1 MPNEITQ
8 NNMPPGIGSDSG
20 FSDGS
25 GSYDNPITMDEVS
38 ISSEPS
44 WYDRSKSWLNPLL
57 GIGAGVATGGVAWL
71 PALIGGLFGIGTT
84 MLQNHYNEKNYERQL
99 KDTKDA
105 EARAN
110 AEYDRRQADARAYND
125 AWDQRLLE
133 KGYNPL
139 ALLNKGQGATST
151 SASSPSMPT
160 LPGRIPQQTS
170 LGNISQAVSIAHQ
183 LAQIQQTSATTKN
196 IESDT
201 QRRNQELST
210 FWEKFSLEMQNL
222 TSTIENRESE
232 TRINTLTAQFKE
244 ATFSYDF
251 QRAAYSTQ
259 QAYYEMERSGVS
271 VEQAK
276 ADLSF
281 RLNAVAQQAI
291 QSQLMEQQLDLNNVT
306 LDQLVTTW
314 NANKH
319 LVDEQAQAQLSLLN
333 ERVRSATKAN
343 NWYAVNQVVGSISSI
358 GSTVS
363 SLVNAF
369 KPFPQITSTYTERST
384 IGEFGNVLGSTTEFR
399 QNTYSK

>member
-1 MPNEITQ
+1 MPNDITQ
-8 NNMPPGIGSDSG
+8 NNMPPGIGSDAG
-20 FSDGS
+20 YTYGS
-25 GSYDNPITMDEVS
+25 GTNEDPIVIDEVP
-38 ISSEPS
+38 ISSESS
-44 WYDRSKSWLNPLL
+44 WYDRNKGWINPLL

-84 MLQNHYNEKNYERQL
+84 ILQNHYNEKNYERQL
-99 KDTKDA
+99 KDAKEA
-105 EARAN
+105 EQRAN
-110 AEYDRRQADARAYND
+110 EEYDRRQADARTYND

-151 SASSPSMPT
+151 SASSPSMAT

-170 LGNISQAVSIAHQ
+170 LANISQAMAIAQ
-183 LAQIQQTSATTKN
+183 QVAQIQQTKATTDN
-196 IESDT
+196 IRSDT
-201 QRRNQELST
+201 QQKDQLVST
-210 FWEKFSLEMQNL
+210 FWERFSLEMQNL
-222 TSTIENRESE
+222 TSTIKSRDSQ
-232 TRINTLTAQFKE
+232 TRLNTLSAQFKE
-244 ATFSYDF
+244 ATMSFDF
-251 QRAAYSTQ
+251 AKAQYATQ
-259 QAYYEMERSGVS
+259 QAYYEMERSGIS
-271 VEQAK
+271 VDQAK
-276 ADLSF
+276 ADLTF
-281 RLNAVAQQAI
+281 RLNSIAQQAI
-291 QSQLMEQQLDLNNVT
+291 QSQLMEQQLDLNEVT

-343 NWYAVNQVVGSISSI
+343 NWYAVNQVIGGLSSI

-384 IGEFGNVLGSTTEFR
+384 IGEFGNVLGTTTEFR